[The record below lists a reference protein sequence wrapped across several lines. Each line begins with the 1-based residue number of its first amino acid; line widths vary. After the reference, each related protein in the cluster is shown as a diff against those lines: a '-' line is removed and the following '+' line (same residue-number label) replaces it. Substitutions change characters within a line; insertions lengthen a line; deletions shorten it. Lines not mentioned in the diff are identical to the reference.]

1 MDITT
6 FILMIVTGA
15 VTFGIFFLITD
26 YLDKI

>member
-6 FILMIVTGA
+6 FILMILIGSM
-15 VTFGIFFLITD
+15 TFGLLFLIAD

>member
-6 FILMIVTGA
+6 FILMILAGS
-15 VTFGIFFLITD
+15 VTFGIFFLIAD